1 MNMNSGGE
9 INMKYEDTRAG
20 TDERGIPR
28 VYVKP
33 WRYGLKFFC
42 CYCKHVHRHGTGLG
56 HRVAHCDRED
66 SPYHERGYV
75 LTFQAECPPPSH
87 LLKNVFPCIGGPK
100 RTRHRKTDSSEKKTS

>member
-56 HRVAHCDRED
+56 HRVAPVSYTH
-66 SPYHERGYV
+66 
-75 LTFQAECPPPSH
+75 LTLPTI
-87 LLKNVFPCIGGPK
+87 LRV
-100 RTRHRKTDSSEKKTS
+100 